1 MRRAGQHILI
11 IPEGWCEY
19 NYAQALKHSLP
30 RNKQRSISV
39 EMPKPNNENSAF
51 QLLDKAEVM
60 IKKARRDKNPYDAV
74 WIFFDNDNQP
84 NLAAFFQKQS
94 NTSVRIAYSS
104 MCIEHWFI
112 IHFENNRQA
121 YQNGHQALQRIETL
135 WKQNFNQSYHKTKV
149 NHFEKLK
156 GYLTTAMERA
166 DTITQ
171 QAIADETPLFNRNPF
186 FTIQEFIQFF
196 HSL

>member
-1 MRRAGQHILI
+1 MRRAGQHILV

-30 RNKQRSISV
+30 RDKQRSISV
-39 EMPKPNNENSAF
+39 EMPIPNNENSAF
-51 QLLDKAEVM
+51 QLLDKAEKM
-60 IKKARRDKNPYDAV
+60 IKKAKRDKNPYDAV

-84 NLAAFFQKQS
+84 NIAAFFQKQS

-121 YQNGHQALQRIETL
+121 YQNALQALQRIETL
-135 WKQNFNQSYHKTKV
+135 WQQNFNQSYHKTKV

-156 GYLTTAMERA
+156 GYLKTAMERA
-166 DTITQ
+166 DAIRQ

-186 FTIQEFIQFF
+186 FTIQELIQFF
-196 HSL
+196 QSL

>member
-30 RNKQRSISV
+30 RDKQRSISV

-51 QLLDKAEVM
+51 QLLYKAEIM

-84 NLAAFFQKQS
+84 NLAGFFQKLS
-94 NTSVRIAYSS
+94 NTPVQIAYSC

-121 YQNGHQALQRIETL
+121 YQNAHQALQRIETL
-135 WKQNFNQSYHKTKV
+135 WQNIFNQPYHKTKI
-149 NHFEKLK
+149 NHFEKLNES
-156 GYLTTAMERA
+156 LATAMERA
-166 DTITQ
+166 NTITL
-171 QAIADETPLFNRNPF
+171 QAEVDETPLADRNPF
-186 FTIQEFIQFF
+186 FTIQNFIQFF
-196 HSL
+196 QSL

>member
-30 RNKQRSISV
+30 RDKQRSISV

-84 NLAAFFQKQS
+84 NLAAFFQRLAS
-94 NTSVRIAYSS
+94 TAVRIAYSS

-121 YQNGHQALQRIETL
+121 YQNAHQALQRIETL
-135 WKQNFNQSYHKTKV
+135 WQQHFNQTYHKTKV

-156 GYLTTAMERA
+156 GNLTTAMERA

-171 QAIADETPLFNRNPF
+171 QAEANVTPVVNRNPF
-186 FTIQEFIQFF
+186 FTIQNFIQFF
-196 HSL
+196 QSL

>member
-30 RNKQRSISV
+30 RDKQRSISV
-39 EMPKPNNENSAF
+39 EMPKPNSENSAF

-60 IKKARRDKNPYDAV
+60 IKKARSDKNPYDAV

-84 NLAAFFQKQS
+84 NLTAFFQSLS
-94 NTSVRIAYSS
+94 NTTIKIAYSS

-121 YQNGHQALQRIETL
+121 YQNAHQALQRIETL
-135 WKQNFNQSYHKTKV
+135 WQQNFNQGYHKIKV

-156 GYLTTAMERA
+156 GNLTTAMERA
-166 DTITQ
+166 HTITQ
-171 QAIADETPLFNRNPF
+171 QAVADETPVFNRNPF
-186 FTIQEFIQFF
+186 FTIQNFIQFF

>member
-84 NLAAFFQKQS
+84 NLAEFFQKQS

-112 IHFENNRQA
+112 IHIENNRQG
-121 YQNGHQALQRIETL
+121 YQNAHQALQRIETL
-135 WKQNFNQSYHKTKV
+135 WQQNFNQSYHKTKV

-166 DTITQ
+166 DAITQ

-186 FTIQEFIQFF
+186 FTIQELIQFF
-196 HSL
+196 QSL

>member
-30 RNKQRSISV
+30 RDKQRSISV

-84 NLAAFFQKQS
+84 NLTAFFQSLS
-94 NTSVRIAYSS
+94 NTTIKIAYSS
-104 MCIEHWFI
+104 MCIEHWFV

-121 YQNGHQALQRIETL
+121 YQNAHQALQRIETL
-135 WKQNFNQSYHKTKV
+135 WQQNFNQTYHKTKV

-156 GYLTTAMERA
+156 GNVTTAMERA
-166 DTITQ
+166 NTITQ
-171 QAIADETPLFNRNPF
+171 QAEANATPVVNRNPF
-186 FTIQEFIQFF
+186 FTIQTFIQFF
-196 HSL
+196 QSL